1 MARLFDE
8 KYNYISNLYAKEDD
22 ILKEIRQRL
31 EKDNKAINIGADEG
45 KLLQLLVKISNTKS
59 ILEIGTLYGYS
70 TIWLARAVGKK
81 GKVITFEKE
90 AENAL
95 KAEANFKKAGLEK
108 IISLKVG
115 DAKENLAKIKGKW
128 DMIFIDAEKSGYLTY
143 LEFAKKLVKK
153 GGLIVADNVFQK
165 GGVFNENSKEK
176 SVQVMREFNK
186 QLSLKKYFTTI
197 LNTHDGLLVAYIL

>member
-1 MARLFDE
+1 MARVFDE
-8 KYNYISNLYAKEDD
+8 KYNYVSNLYAKEDD

-115 DAKENLAKIKGKW
+115 DAKENLPKIKGKW